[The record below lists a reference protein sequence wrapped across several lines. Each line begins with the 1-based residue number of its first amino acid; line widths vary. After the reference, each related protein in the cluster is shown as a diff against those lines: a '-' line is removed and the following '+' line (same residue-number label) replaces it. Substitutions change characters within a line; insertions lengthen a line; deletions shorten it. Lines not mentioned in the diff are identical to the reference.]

1 MKYTLTRERLEEMV
15 MCIVQCEL
23 SEDEAL
29 EYARE
34 FCLGCLSDEVEEVS

>member
-23 SEDEAL
+23 SEDEACD
-29 EYARE
+29 YAQKFCFDCATDE
-34 FCLGCLSDEVEEVS
+34 FEEVA